1 MGEPDKLMGR
11 ALQIE
16 KGGSGGSMA
25 SRSLVVAEKN
35 SKTPILP
42 LGELGLWVI
51 GRIGSESI

>member
-1 MGEPDKLMGR
+1 MGEPDKPMGR

-25 SRSLVVAEKN
+25 SWSLVVAR

-42 LGELGLWVI
+42 LGELGLWAI

>member
-1 MGEPDKLMGR
+1 MGEPDKPMGR
-11 ALQIE
+11 ALQME

-25 SRSLVVAEKN
+25 SQSLVVARRN

>member
-1 MGEPDKLMGR
+1 MER

-25 SRSLVVAEKN
+25 SRALVVARRN